1 MAKARTLVGLDVH
14 ATKIVAAVLGAESGE
29 LRTFRMNGD
38 VGDAAGFCAGLP
50 RPVRVA
56 YEAGPAG
63 YGLARELAKRGVGCV
78 VAAPSKIPRASGD
91 RVKTDL
97 RDAELL
103 VRLLFAGKLHAV
115 RVPGDE
121 EEALRDLVRARKA
134 VRVDLMRCRHRL
146 SKLLLRH
153 GIRFDDGPAWTQ
165 RHRDWLAQVALEW
178 PAAQATLLDCQGSI
192 DALCH
197 RRERLECEIVALL
210 PDCPWQVQVGRLRCL
225 RGVDTLTAVGLCA
238 EVGDF
243 ERFARAGQL
252 MSYVGLVP
260 SESTTGQQRRLGSIT
275 KTGSA
280 HARRLL
286 IEAAWHYRPRPRI
299 GKALTDRQNGQPPQA
314 IAISWSAQ
322 QRLHRTWARL
332 EARSKRRTIIA
343 VAAARELAGFC
354 WAITQIEG
362 NSHPRTPPIPA
373 AGSVAARHARGTRE
387 TDLSNP
393 PQQRGW
399 QRPMLES
406 GSPRRTMVLRH
417 TQTRVYQPDPRRAQH
432 AGPPPTQPTTAA
444 HPINATART
453 SPAPLTNHSPYQSD
467 TDTLG
472 SCGVAALVAGLH

>member
-1 MAKARTLVGLDVH
+1 VAKARSLVGLDVH
-14 ATKIVAAVLGAESGE
+14 ATKVVAAVLDAESGE
-29 LRTFRMNGD
+29 LRMFRMTGD
-38 VGDAAGFCAGLP
+38 VGEAAGFCAGLP

-56 YEAGPAG
+56 YEAGPTG
-63 YGLARELAKRGVGCV
+63 YGLARELVKRRVECV

-91 RVKTDL
+91 RVKTDV

-115 RVPGDE
+115 RVPGAQ
-121 EEALRDLVRARKA
+121 EEALRDLVRAREA
-134 VRVDLMRCRHRL
+134 VRIDLMRCRHRL

-165 RHRDWLAQVALEW
+165 RHRDWLAQIVLEW
-178 PAAQATLLDCQGSI
+178 PAAQATLLDCQGAI

-197 RRERLECEIVALL
+197 RRDALEREIVGLL
-210 PDCPWQVQVGRLRCL
+210 PGCPWQVQVGRLRCL

-243 ERFARAGQL
+243 ERFAQAGQL

-299 GKALTDRQNGQPPQA
+299 GKTLTERQNGQPAQA
-314 IAISWSAQ
+314 VAISWSAQ

-343 VAAARELAGFC
+343 VAAARELVGFC
-354 WAITQIEG
+354 WAITQIE
-362 NSHPRTPPIPA
+362 
-373 AGSVAARHARGTRE
+373 
-387 TDLSNP
+387 
-393 PQQRGW
+393 
-399 QRPMLES
+399 
-406 GSPRRTMVLRH
+406 
-417 TQTRVYQPDPRRAQH
+417 
-432 AGPPPTQPTTAA
+432 
-444 HPINATART
+444 
-453 SPAPLTNHSPYQSD
+453 
-467 TDTLG
+467 
-472 SCGVAALVAGLH
+472 